1 MRSSMP
7 SGAITS
13 LGMVGCVV
21 LDHTVGAV
29 TDLNGG
35 AYLFGEVASV
45 LWGGSDSDAGQ

>member
-1 MRSSMP
+1 M
-7 SGAITS
+7 
-13 LGMVGCVV
+13 GMVGCVV